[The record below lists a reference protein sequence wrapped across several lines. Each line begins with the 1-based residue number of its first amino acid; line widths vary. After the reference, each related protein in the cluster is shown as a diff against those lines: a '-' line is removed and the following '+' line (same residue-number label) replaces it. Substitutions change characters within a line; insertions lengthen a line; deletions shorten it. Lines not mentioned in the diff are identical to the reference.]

1 VLELFCA
8 PIGAGSAPWGLPGRP
23 LPQRSDSDGPVLSWL
38 LPGGRVSPAGDRG
51 DAGRGGR
58 GRGGDRGRGPPGAG
72 RGGARFGTRAD
83 SGEVAENGYD
93 AGMFQGPTS

>member
-1 VLELFCA
+1 
-8 PIGAGSAPWGLPGRP
+8 
-23 LPQRSDSDGPVLSWL
+23 
-38 LPGGRVSPAGDRG
+38 VSPAVDRV

-58 GRGGDRGRGPPGAG
+58 GRGGDRGRGPAGG

-93 AGMFQGPTS
+93 AGTYDYYTDNCSVSSRSCSTCMAFFAP